1 MRFCHQII
9 FACFNLFACVL
20 VCLCL
25 MFDCCLLACSFACCL
40 YFFFYVFVLVFFR
53 CVFYLFVL
61 FLHAHLLYF
70 WLFDV
75 CRCYAIVVVSVV
87 SFVIQQQLARV
98 PTLIVGALRSLQV
111 CMSCARA
118 RACVCACSC
127 VLVHVYERVHAS

>member
-1 MRFCHQII
+1 M
-9 FACFNLFACVL
+9 
-20 VCLCL
+20 
-25 MFDCCLLACSFACCL
+25 
-40 YFFFYVFVLVFFR
+40 
-53 CVFYLFVL
+53 
-61 FLHAHLLYF
+61 
-70 WLFDV
+70 
-75 CRCYAIVVVSVV
+75 IVVVSVV